1 MTDSLIL
8 RQIMFDNE
16 EYQVLRL
23 LVDNAWKQADDERMK
38 TVPDSVMEHTT
49 RTYQRILE
57 RIQDKLRTA

>member
-1 MTDSLIL
+1 MTTPLVL

-23 LVDNAWKQADDERMK
+23 LVDNAWKQADEERMK